1 VTYLAKKPRS
11 IDAVSY
17 SSVWLNLMGGSS
29 DRKMCSSVLTHG
41 PSCCENKLS
50 AVDGVY
56 NPIISV
62 IRFSI
67 VRQAQP
73 RRRTFSSRMRN
84 RGISSN
90 NRSSTI

>member
-1 VTYLAKKPRS
+1 MTYLAKKPRS

-56 NPIISV
+56 KPIITRSA
-62 IRFSI
+62 IRF
-67 VRQAQP
+67 A
-73 RRRTFSSRMRN
+73 SR
-84 RGISSN
+84 
-90 NRSSTI
+90 